1 MFQSSQECRDCRSKI
16 GESGIIHNPTH
27 LPWLPFKS
35 LAYASGYDKWR
46 IALLNQRYLQHS
58 SSHPT
63 TIELKTVQEILQKH
77 DLLRMSTKTI
87 ARFSLQLSILGAIL
101 TSCGCR
107 PKPAATAKA
116 PPPAKVE
123 MVPHESD
130 LATVTLTKEAEKRLG
145 ISTVASELRRVQQ
158 HRTFGGEVIIPSGRS
173 IMISAPLAGIVS
185 PSANA
190 KIPAPGSKV
199 KVGDVV
205 LALAPILS
213 PERDVPTPAEQV
225 QMAGAK
231 ATLVAA
237 QVTAIGDVQ
246 RGRADIAATKITL
259 DRAKKLLADRAGS
272 QRAVDDAQA
281 LAIVA
286 STVLTAA
293 EERYAQL
300 TKLIASLEGSPNHE
314 LATEITLR
322 APVDGVIRSLNISPG
337 QQVVGGASLFV
348 VLDTSTVWV
357 RVPVFVDL
365 LSSIQSGAFGRVV
378 SLDGKTT
385 GRSSQPIESEPAIK
399 SETAIESELD
409 RAIPIEAPPTADA
422 GSSSADLYFEIS
434 NHRTHFRPGQ
444 RVGIEL
450 PMNNEVEATI
460 VPAASVLY
468 DIHGGTWVYT
478 LKEPQ
483 RFVRK
488 RVTVLWFD
496 GSQAILQK
504 GPSAGTMV
512 VADGAAELFGTEFG
526 PGK

>member
-1 MFQSSQECRDCRSKI
+1 MTLPLMSK
-16 GESGIIHNPTH
+16 
-27 LPWLPFKS
+27 
-35 LAYASGYDKWR
+35 
-46 IALLNQRYLQHS
+46 
-58 SSHPT
+58 
-63 TIELKTVQEILQKH
+63 
-77 DLLRMSTKTI
+77 KTI
-87 ARFSLQLSILGAIL
+87 ARLSLQLCIVGVAL
-101 TSCGCR
+101 TSCGC
-107 PKPAATAKA
+107 KPTSTPAAKA
-116 PPPAKVE
+116 PSPAKVE

-130 LATVTLTKEAEKRLG
+130 LATVTLTKEAEERLG
-145 ISTVASELRRVQQ
+145 ISTVATELSRVQQ
-158 HRTFGGEVIIPSGRS
+158 HRTFGGEVIVPSGRS
-173 IMISAPLAGIVS
+173 IMISAPVAGIVS

-199 KVGDVV
+199 KAGDVV
-205 LALAPILS
+205 LVLTPIFS

-231 ATLVAA
+231 ATMVAA
-237 QVTAIGDVQ
+237 QITALGDVQ
-246 RGRADIAATKITL
+246 RARADIAGTKITL

-272 QRAVDDAQA
+272 QRAVDDAQV
-281 LAIVA
+281 LANVA

-300 TKLIASLEGSPNHE
+300 TKLIASLDGSPNQE
-314 LATEITLR
+314 LATEITLK

-337 QQVVGGASLFV
+337 QQVVGGALLFE

-365 LSSIQSGAFGRVV
+365 LSSIQPAANGRVV
-378 SLDGKTT
+378 SLDGKAPDQNTQ
-385 GRSSQPIESEPAIK
+385 SIDSEP
-399 SETAIESELD
+399 E
-409 RAIPIEAPPTADA
+409 RALPIEAPPTADA
-422 GSSSADLYFEIS
+422 GSSSADLYFEVS
-434 NHRTHFRPGQ
+434 NQRSGFRPGQ

-460 VPAASVLY
+460 VPAAAVLY

-478 LKEPQ
+478 QKEPQ
-483 RFVRK
+483 QFVRK

>member
-1 MFQSSQECRDCRSKI
+1 
-16 GESGIIHNPTH
+16 
-27 LPWLPFKS
+27 
-35 LAYASGYDKWR
+35 
-46 IALLNQRYLQHS
+46 
-58 SSHPT
+58 
-63 TIELKTVQEILQKH
+63 
-77 DLLRMSTKTI
+77 
-87 ARFSLQLSILGAIL
+87 
-101 TSCGCR
+101 
-107 PKPAATAKA
+107 
-116 PPPAKVE
+116 
-123 MVPHESD
+123 MVPHESE
-130 LATVTLTKEAEKRLG
+130 LATVTLTKEAEERLG

-158 HRTFGGEVIIPSGRS
+158 HRIFGGEVIIPSGRS
-173 IMISAPLAGIVS
+173 IMISAPVAGIVS

-199 KVGDVV
+199 KAGDVV

-237 QVTAIGDVQ
+237 QVTALGDVH

-259 DRAKKLLADRAGS
+259 DRAIKLLADRAGS

-300 TKLIASLEGSPNHE
+300 TKWVASLEGSPSRE
-314 LATEITLR
+314 LATEITLK
-322 APVDGVIRSLNISPG
+322 APVDGVIRSLNISAG
-337 QQVVGGASLFV
+337 QQVVGGAPLFE

-365 LSSIQSGAFGRVV
+365 LSSIQPGAYGRVV

-385 GRSSQPIESEPAIK
+385 VRPSQSIESE
-399 SETAIESELD
+399 SAIESESD

-422 GSSSADLYFEIS
+422 GSSTADLYFEVS
-434 NHRTHFRPGQ
+434 NQRSNFRPGH

-450 PMNNEVEATI
+450 PMNSEVEATL

-488 RVTVLWFD
+488 RVSVLWFD